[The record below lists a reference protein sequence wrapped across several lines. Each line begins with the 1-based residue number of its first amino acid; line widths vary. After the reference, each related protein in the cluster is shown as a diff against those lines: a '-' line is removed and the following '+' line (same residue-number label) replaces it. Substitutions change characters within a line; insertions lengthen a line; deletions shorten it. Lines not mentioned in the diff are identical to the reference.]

1 MMTFLSLLIA
11 LLIEL
16 FALYGLIFEPSAHP
30 LANYLLY
37 HGIATLFFS
46 VGFQVFILPYFR
58 HARWIL
64 SLSVFSLIFLV
75 PMGWLLMMAVLLAL
89 LYPKQQSS
97 DYSEVT
103 ERRSLPFEPF
113 KFSDAPHQ
121 GIGGL
126 GEIIKHAVDPLKRQM
141 AVMALNNVANRD
153 AIPLLKIA
161 LSDTEDDVRLLAYA
175 RLDHLE
181 NEMNHQI
188 HHYQKALASL
198 DDTERA
204 NFHRLIAEQLWE
216 LSYLGL
222 SEGETQRY
230 HLEQALQHVNSS
242 LTITESAGLRL
253 LLGRIYL
260 ALGQCELAEEALIA
274 AQAAGDHA
282 KRVLPYLAEVAF
294 RQKQYSK
301 VVSYLSKLETDQSAL
316 HQLKEYWL

>member
-1 MMTFLSLLIA
+1 MMTFLCLLIA

-16 FALYGLIFEPSAHP
+16 FALYGLIFDPAVNP
-30 LANYLLY
+30 LLEYLLF
-37 HGIATLFFS
+37 HGVATLFFS
-46 VGFQVFILPYFR
+46 LGFQGFILPYFQ

-64 SLSVFSLIFLV
+64 NLSIFSLIFLV
-75 PMGWLLMMAVLLAL
+75 PFGWVLMMAVLMAL
-89 LYPKQQSS
+89 LYPKLQSS
-97 DYSEVT
+97 DYSEVS

-126 GEIIKHAVDPLKRQM
+126 GEIIKHAVDPIKRQM

-181 NEMNHQI
+181 NEMNYQI
-188 HHYQKALASL
+188 NHYQKDLEL
-198 DDTERA
+198 QDDTERA

-230 HLEQALQHVNSS
+230 HLEQALLHATSS
-242 LTITESAGLRL
+242 LAIAESAGLRL

-260 ALGQCELAEEALIA
+260 ALGQCELAEEALLA
-274 AQAAGDHA
+274 AQAVGDSA

-294 RQKQYSK
+294 RQKQYTK
-301 VVSYLSKLETDQSAL
+301 VAAYLGKLDTDHSAL
-316 HQLKEYWL
+316 NQLKDYWL